1 MVRLVQGATVYLD
14 GIELKQVVTFNIS
27 EGWVECYVTSP
38 SGYNNRDAGAA
49 DFLRSR
55 LYGHVEISE
64 GK

>member
-38 SGYNNRDAGAA
+38 SGYNNRDARAD
-49 DFLRSR
+49 DFLTSR
-55 LYGHVEISE
+55 LYGHIEISE

>member
-14 GIELKQVVTFNIS
+14 GIELKQVVTFNLA

-38 SGYNNRDAGAA
+38 CGYYYCVAGAD